1 MELEIKKLSKSFKEN
16 LVLDNLSAKFN
27 SGEISVIMGENGEES
42 QHL

>member
-27 SGEISVIMGENGEES
+27 SGKF
-42 QHL
+42 L